1 MISTN
6 DLKNGITIE
15 YEGNIY
21 VVMETQP
28 AETPNATKEPVQEST
43 VPEVEVTTQNINQNM

>member
-21 VVMETQP
+21 VVMETQH
-28 AETPNATKEPVQEST
+28 NR
-43 VPEVEVTTQNINQNM
+43 